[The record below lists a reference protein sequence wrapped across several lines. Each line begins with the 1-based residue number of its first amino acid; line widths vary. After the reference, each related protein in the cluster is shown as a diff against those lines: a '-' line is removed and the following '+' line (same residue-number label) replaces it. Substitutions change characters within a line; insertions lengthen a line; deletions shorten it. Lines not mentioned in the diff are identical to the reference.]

1 MTTVTAMKAMTSMNP
16 AWHPRRLAGEPGL
29 AWHDVAVVADAA
41 ADTGGGTPVVLLH
54 GVTRCGRDLEPL
66 VHALVEAPATAD
78 RARAPASRLAVVD
91 QRGHGDSDRADRY
104 LVTDYA
110 ADAARFLADLGPATV
125 VGHSLGAM
133 VAAQVAADHP
143 GLVRGVLLIDPP
155 FHAMAARIAGSS
167 WEALFAGLRAAARRG
182 GSVPALAA
190 AIAEIRLPAGGTR
203 VRLGDVRDAT
213 ALHWH
218 AECLARL
225 DPEVL
230 TPVLEGRW
238 LDGHDPAAIAAAIR
252 CPVVLV
258 QADPACGGALGDAD
272 AAAFAAAA
280 PRCHVERVA
289 GAGHALHREHPGRI
303 AALVRGLFDRG
314 A

>member
-1 MTTVTAMKAMTSMNP
+1 MTSMTP
-16 AWHPRRLAGEPGL
+16 EWHPRRLAGEPGL
-29 AWHDVAVVADAA
+29 VWHDVAVVADAPA
-41 ADTGGGTPVVLLH
+41 ETGGGAPVVLLH

-66 VHALVEAPATAD
+66 VQALMQAPATAGSADDAD
-78 RARAPASRLAVVD
+78 RARAPAGRLAVVD

-133 VAAQVAADHP
+133 VAAQVAAEHP
-143 GLVRGVLLIDPP
+143 TLVRGVLLIDPP

-167 WEALFAGLRAAARRG
+167 WEALFAGLRDAARRG
-182 GSVPALAA
+182 GGVPALAA
-190 AIAEIRLPAGGTR
+190 AIAEIRLPAGSTQ
-203 VRLGDVRDAT
+203 VRLGDVRDAA

-230 TPVLEGRW
+230 TSVLEGRW

-258 QADPACGGALGDAD
+258 QADPACGGALADAD

-280 PRCHVERVA
+280 ARCRVERVT
-289 GAGHALHREHPGRI
+289 GAGHALHRDHPERI
-303 AALVRGLFDRG
+303 AALARGLFDRG